1 MEKKEGRKFGTDH
14 AWGADPNAIPGVK
27 KNTGTNAWLDQ
38 AAKTDIYPA
47 VSRTYLF

>member
-27 KNTGTNAWLDQ
+27 NTGTNAWLDQ
-38 AAKTDIYPA
+38 ATKTDIYPA
-47 VSRTYLF
+47 VSRTYLI